1 MMSEATEIA
10 DTDFEDESD
19 YERAGSFESVSV
31 MLSDCLRNV
40 TNTSQYDSRRR
51 SQTTISSYDEART
64 PSPRTSTSRNQFN
77 LRLQPVE
84 GPKGPHLFRASQ
96 ASVEYFDYALQMSPV
111 LVKEEPEPFSRVPSA
126 FSEDTVTRY
135 PLEEIPYQPEAH
147 DPEAHIR
154 SWSTQEVIDW
164 MLEIGCDAS
173 VIECFENHDINGTVL
188 VDLDFDDLK
197 ELDIQSF
204 GKRHALWNAICL
216 LRGEDGIP
224 SPQPTPFQ
232 DISRPCTSNSR
243 QSPSNE
249 WRADPVT
256 PSDTKR
262 RGRKE
267 PRAHDVVTPEQSV
280 SIVAIEQLLPKPHK
294 CAKGERCAKWRK
306 QQRELQQLHDEHGIG
321 RFPISPTKGGHIFV
335 AGDPGNASTADNM
348 MPFQEPHHNMEDP
361 FRPNSEAKL
370 SVIASSGLLT
380 PGQLPHFA
388 LQEDTLNQLGSR
400 DPQDNVKRFLH
411 YQHMNSPTHS
421 PASGSPTTETA
432 PPVSPPLEMFPSNSI
447 SPFPAQY
454 HEAPAILSQQLR
466 TLPRLD
472 IPGPRS
478 ASAGPQLHHR
488 SSPMRQQPLRQQTAP
503 SSLSQI
509 QNTTSASSIYRHGT
523 PSSEVDVPMTPT
535 NAVLDRDTS
544 QSVPP
549 NMQFRNQHHAAPSTP
564 SRSNSSAR
572 DWRRP
577 SMHTALP
584 AVREHEVLTTV
595 RDPAHH
601 SPVSKNFGYGPECT
615 HSGWMRKRKT
625 KLLRHEW
632 NDAHFRL
639 KGTQLGMH
647 GDAKLESRAKEVIDV
662 DGYAVAC
669 SSVASQGK
677 LRAGL
682 KAFAMKSPEKKV
694 EGEAAAFS
702 FQLVPQQRVEG
713 KTHHFAVSNKDERI
727 DWMRELMLAKALK
740 QKKEGYEVEING
752 VQVE

>member
-1 MMSEATEIA
+1 M
-10 DTDFEDESD
+10 FE
-19 YERAGSFESVSV
+19 
-31 MLSDCLRNV
+31 
-40 TNTSQYDSRRR
+40 
-51 SQTTISSYDEART
+51 
-64 PSPRTSTSRNQFN
+64 
-77 LRLQPVE
+77 
-84 GPKGPHLFRASQ
+84 
-96 ASVEYFDYALQMSPV
+96 YALQMSPV
-111 LVKEEPEPFSRVPSA
+111 LPKEEQVLSSRVPSA
-126 FSEDTVTRY
+126 LSEYTVTHHS
-135 PLEEIPYQPEAH
+135 LEENLYHPQAN
-147 DPEAHIR
+147 DSEAHIR
-154 SWSTQEVIDW
+154 FWSTQEVINW

-173 VIECFENHDINGTVL
+173 VIECFEQHDINGTVL
-188 VDLDFDDLK
+188 VDLEFDDLK

-243 QSPSNE
+243 QSPSHE
-249 WRADPVT
+249 WHGEPVT
-256 PSDTKR
+256 PSDKKR

-267 PRAHDVVTPEQSV
+267 PRTQDVVTPEQSV

-321 RFPISPTKGGHIFV
+321 RFPVSPTNGGRIFV
-335 AGDPGNASTADNM
+335 AGDPGNATTADNM
-348 MPFQEPHHNMEDP
+348 RPFEEAQFVEDP

-380 PGQLPHFA
+380 PGQLPLFA
-388 LQEDTLNQLGSR
+388 LQEDKLNQLGSR

-421 PASGSPTTETA
+421 PTSGSPTTEIA
-432 PPVSPPLEMFPSNSI
+432 PQLVAEPFEMFPSKSV

-454 HEAPAILSQQLR
+454 HEAPAVLSQQLR
-466 TLPRLD
+466 TLPKLD

-488 SSPMRQQPLRQQTAP
+488 SSPLRQQPQRQRTAP
-503 SSLSQI
+503 STLSHQ
-509 QNTTSASSIYRHGT
+509 QNISSAPSIYRHGT
-523 PSSEVDVPMTPT
+523 PSSEVDVPFMTTPT
-535 NAVLDRDTS
+535 TAILDRDTS

-549 NMQFRNQHHAAPSTP
+549 NMQFRPQNPITP
-564 SRSNSSAR
+564 SRSTSLSAR

-584 AVREHEVLTTV
+584 AVREHEVLDQV
-595 RDPAHH
+595 RDPSHH
-601 SPVSKNFGYGPECT
+601 SPVTKNFGYGPECT

-647 GDAKLESRAKEVIDV
+647 NDAKLESKAKETIDV

-669 SSVASQGK
+669 SSVSSQGK

-682 KAFAMKSPEKKV
+682 KAFAMKSPEKKTG
-694 EGEAAAFS
+694 EGADAAAFS

-713 KTHHFAVSNKDERI
+713 KTHHFAVKGKDERI

-740 QKKEGYEVEING
+740 QKKEGYEVEVNG
-752 VQVE
+752 VLQVE

>member
-1 MMSEATEIA
+1 
-10 DTDFEDESD
+10 
-19 YERAGSFESVSV
+19 
-31 MLSDCLRNV
+31 
-40 TNTSQYDSRRR
+40 
-51 SQTTISSYDEART
+51 
-64 PSPRTSTSRNQFN
+64 
-77 LRLQPVE
+77 
-84 GPKGPHLFRASQ
+84 
-96 ASVEYFDYALQMSPV
+96 MSPV
-111 LVKEEPEPFSRVPSA
+111 LAKEESKPVSRVPSA

-135 PLEEIPYQPEAH
+135 SLDEGLYHPQAN

-154 SWSTQEVIDW
+154 SWSTREVVDW

-173 VIECFENHDINGTVL
+173 VIECFEHHDINGTVL

-243 QSPSNE
+243 KSPSHE
-249 WRADPVT
+249 WHVEPIT
-256 PSDTKR
+256 PSDKKR

-267 PRAHDVVTPEQSV
+267 PRTQDVITPEQSV

-321 RFPISPTKGGHIFV
+321 RFPVSPTNGGRIFV
-335 AGDPGNASTADNM
+335 AGDPGNATTADNM
-348 MPFQEPHHNMEDP
+348 RPFEEAQLMEDP

-380 PGQLPHFA
+380 PGQLPQFA

-400 DPQDNVKRFLH
+400 DPQDNVMRFLH
-411 YQHMNSPTHS
+411 YQHMSSPTQS
-421 PASGSPTTETA
+421 PTSDSPTTETA
-432 PPVSPPLEMFPSNSI
+432 PPLMSPPLEMFPSKSV

-454 HEAPAILSQQLR
+454 HEAPAVLSQQLR
-466 TLPRLD
+466 TLPKLD

-488 SSPMRQQPLRQQTAP
+488 SSPLRQQPQRQQTAP
-503 SSLSQI
+503 STLSHQH
-509 QNTTSASSIYRHGT
+509 NYNSAPSIYRHGT
-523 PSSEVDVPMTPT
+523 PNSEIDVPDLLTTPT
-535 NAVLDRDTS
+535 AAILDRDTS

-549 NMQFRNQHHAAPSTP
+549 NMQFRPQNHATP
-564 SRSNSSAR
+564 SRSNSAAR

-584 AVREHEVLTTV
+584 AVREHEVLQV

-601 SPVSKNFGYGPECT
+601 SPVAKNFGYGPECT

-647 GDAKLESRAKEVIDV
+647 GDAKLETKARETIDV

-669 SSVASQGK
+669 SSVTSQGK

-682 KAFAMKSPEKKV
+682 KAFALKSPEKAK
-694 EGEAAAFS
+694 EGTEMAAFS
-702 FQLVPQQRVEG
+702 FQLVPQIRAEG
-713 KTHHFAVSNKDERI
+713 KTHHFAVKNKDERI

-740 QKKEGYEVEING
+740 QKKEGYEVEVNG

>member
-1 MMSEATEIA
+1 M
-10 DTDFEDESD
+10 
-19 YERAGSFESVSV
+19 
-31 MLSDCLRNV
+31 
-40 TNTSQYDSRRR
+40 
-51 SQTTISSYDEART
+51 
-64 PSPRTSTSRNQFN
+64 
-77 LRLQPVE
+77 E

-96 ASVEYFDYALQMSPV
+96 EASVDLDLFDYALQMSPIFA
-111 LVKEEPEPFSRVPSA
+111 KEEPTATSRVPSA
-126 FSEDTVTRY
+126 FSEDTITRGSA
-135 PLEEIPYQPEAH
+135 EESFYHPQPVGN
-147 DPEAHIR
+147 DQEAHIR
-154 SWSTQEVIDW
+154 SWSTQEVINW
-164 MLEIGCDAS
+164 MLDIGCDAS
-173 VIECFENHDINGTVL
+173 VIECFEQHDINGTVL
-188 VDLDFDDLK
+188 IDLGFEDLK

-216 LRGEDGIP
+216 LRGDDGVP

-243 QSPSNE
+243 QPPTND
-249 WRADPVT
+249 RPVAV
-256 PSDTKR
+256 DDKKR

-267 PRAHDVVTPEQSV
+267 PRTQDIVTPEQSV
-280 SIVAIEQLLPKPHK
+280 SIVAIEQLLPKPHT

-306 QQRELQQLHDEHGIG
+306 QQRELQKLHDEHGIG
-321 RFPISPTKGGHIFV
+321 RFPISPTKGGRIFL

-348 MPFQEPHHNMEDP
+348 RPFEEPLYSMEDP

-380 PGQLPHFA
+380 PGQLPQFTI
-388 LQEDTLNQLGSR
+388 QEETLSQLGSR

-411 YQHMNSPTHS
+411 YQHMNSPSHP
-421 PASGSPTTETA
+421 PASGLPVTETA
-432 PPVSPPLEMFPSNSI
+432 TPLSPALEMFPSNSI
-447 SPFPAQY
+447 SPFPAQH

-466 TLPRLD
+466 SLPKLD

-478 ASAGPQLHHR
+478 ASAGPQLHHH
-488 SSPMRQQPLRQQTAP
+488 SSSRRRLPERQQTAP
-503 SSLSQI
+503 SSLSQHH
-509 QNTTSASSIYRHGT
+509 NTIPAASIYRHGT
-523 PSSEVDVPMTPT
+523 PGSEVDVPILFTPQS
-535 NAVLDRDTS
+535 AILDRDTS

-549 NMQFRNQHHAAPSTP
+549 NMQFRPQQNLTPTRST
-564 SRSNSSAR
+564 STNR

-577 SMHTALP
+577 SMHSALP
-584 AVREHEVLTTV
+584 AVREHEVFTTV

-601 SPVSKNFGYGPECT
+601 SPVSRNFGYGPECT

-625 KLLRHEW
+625 KFLSHEW
-632 NDAHFRL
+632 TDAHCRL
-639 KGTQLGMH
+639 KGTQLAMH
-647 GDAKLESRAKEVIDV
+647 GDAKLDTRAKETIDV

-669 SSVASQGK
+669 SSVTQQGK

-682 KAFAMKSPEKKV
+682 KALALKSPEKSSGKGV
-694 EGEAAAFS
+694 ENAAAFA

-713 KTHHFAVSNKDERI
+713 KTHHFAVKSKDDRI